1 MHTPQH
7 LTDAMI
13 RHWIDVQAVG
23 ATTSADIATLLAN
36 EDVRLVSLLRAR
48 LPRAKTR
55 AAINALVD
63 DVRALRKETFAKV
76 HAAIKADL
84 LRLAQ
89 TEASLM
95 PRIIGAPNAQ
105 PIPAATLK
113 RMADTSRTIGSAMRD
128 ADGNRIVAALRQAL
142 LAGEPPEA
150 IIARIAG
157 TPAAR
162 YADGVL
168 AATRRNA
175 ATEVKTAV
183 TQVTAK
189 VQEAW
194 GQANPGAILGWEWD
208 AILDGD
214 TCKVCTA
221 LDGGFIA
228 NDNAD
233 RPRLG
238 RRTVDARSLRNV
250 RALPGV
256 GEDRV
261 KMDKAR
267 RIIAEGQ
274 RDPVRL
280 TMDRRGVMEVDDG
293 RHRLAA
299 AIEAGVKVK
308 IRVVKGYDRV
318 PPGMHEIKK
327 ERPPVHRR
335 CRCGLLPVLDDSP
348 TVPIAA

>member
-36 EDVRLVSLLRAR
+36 EDVRLVALLRSR
-48 LPRAKTR
+48 LPRATTR
-55 AAINALVD
+55 TAVNALIA
-63 DVRALRKETFAKV
+63 DVRTLRKEAFARV

-128 ADGNRIVAALRQAL
+128 ADGKRLVATLRQAL

-175 ATEVKTAV
+175 ATEVKTAA

-221 LDGGFIA
+221 LDGGFVA
-228 NDNAD
+228 NAYAE

-250 RALPGV
+250 RALPGTGADV
-256 GEDRV
+256 V

-267 RIIAEGQ
+267 RAIAEGQ
-274 RDPVRL
+274 RDPVL
-280 TMDRRGVMEVDDG
+280 LAQDRRGVLEVVDG

-299 AIEAGVKVK
+299 AIEAGAKVK
-308 IRVVKGYDRV
+308 IRVVKGVDRV
-318 PPGMHEIKK
+318 PDGMHRIGK
-327 ERPPVHRR
+327 ERPPVHHR
-335 CRCGLLPVLDDSP
+335 CRCGLLPILDDSP
-348 TVPIAA
+348 TVAIAA